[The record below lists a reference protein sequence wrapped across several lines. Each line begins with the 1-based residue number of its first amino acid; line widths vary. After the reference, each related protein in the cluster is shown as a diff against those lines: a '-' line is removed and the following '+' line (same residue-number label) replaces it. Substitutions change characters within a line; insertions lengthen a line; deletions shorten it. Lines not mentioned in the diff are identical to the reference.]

1 MWKAHFGYDA
11 NVKQLVKL
19 LQTKTA
25 TKEFVER
32 LEDEFKEG
40 KLENEPR

>member
-1 MWKAHFGYDA
+1 MWKAHFGNDA

-19 LQTKTA
+19 LETKTA

-32 LEDEFKEG
+32 LEDAFKEG
-40 KLENEPR
+40 KSEDKL